1 MGFVFFGI
9 IGLAVVAVL
18 LSVIRLPGKARLAGK
33 TGDLAEKAVRRRQQR
48 AKHDGS
54 PAEPDEHRKAILQ
67 RELKKVPVPWG
78 WPGSDLR
85 RGQFADSPQQHAG
98 AHSALG
104 SLRGWIDRLVAEKR
118 TVDDEAYR
126 ERKEAALRTMV
137 EDRYG
142 SSAGPAIMAY
152 RKVKP
157 PRLRDPQRAHDQ
169 MDNFPSGRADSILGN
184 LSKQPRK
191 TGRKSAAATRR
202 KTVSLDKIKKPW
214 GW

>member
-85 RGQFADSPQQHAG
+85 HGQYTDNRQQQG
-98 AHSALG
+98 GSHSAPG
-104 SLRGWIDRLVAEKR
+104 TLRAWVDRLIAEKR

-142 SSAGPAIMAY
+142 SPSGPAKMTY

-157 PRLRDPQRAHDQ
+157 PRLQDPQRAPDQ
-169 MDNFPSGRADSILGN
+169 MDNFPSGRTDSILGK

-191 TGRKSAAATRR
+191 TGRKSAATTRR